1 LTGNVDGRVDQTN
14 DHLLTGDSSAAF
26 LAQPAGVEFIEKLW
40 AEIVADIEKYNP
52 QLKIYGLGSK
62 RQWV

>member
-1 LTGNVDGRVDQTN
+1 
-14 DHLLTGDSSAAF
+14 
-26 LAQPAGVEFIEKLW
+26 VEFIEKLW